1 MLLDRVDDASLVPP
15 ADEVK
20 NVGGLLARFERK
32 FKQNPNG
39 IPDLEEWQNWLKELH
54 AEGDFDDPNAQRAG
68 RLADDIDYYLDD
80 AA

>member
-1 MLLDRVDDASLVPP
+1 MN
-15 ADEVK
+15 

-32 FKQNPNG
+32 FKQDPNS
-39 IPDLEEWQNWLKELH
+39 IPDLEGWQNWLKQLH
-54 AEGDFDDPNAQRAG
+54 ENGDLDDPNVQRAG